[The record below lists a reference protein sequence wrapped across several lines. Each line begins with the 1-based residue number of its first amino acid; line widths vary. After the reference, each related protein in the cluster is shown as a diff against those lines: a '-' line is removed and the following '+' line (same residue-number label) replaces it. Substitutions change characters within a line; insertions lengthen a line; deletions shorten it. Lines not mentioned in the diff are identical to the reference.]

1 MLLQTIVLD
10 KTEIFFEM
18 LVLEKGFGICEMY
31 NVCC

>member
-1 MLLQTIVLD
+1 MLLQTIIFD
-10 KTEIFFEM
+10 KAENILEM

>member
-18 LVLEKGFGICEMY
+18 LVLEKGFGICELY